1 MSRLVVHKHAVKY
14 IQKLPSNKKAQVKK
28 LLKKL
33 AEAPA
38 DYPGTI
44 SMVGKWSGYKRI
56 RIGSLRVIRPIRVR
70 KPLSLSLASRSSHF
84 ELSTPNSELRTFPR
98 LLPLL

>member
-56 RIGSLRVIRPIRVR
+56 RIGSLRVIYWFDP
-70 KPLSLSLASRSSHF
+70 
-84 ELSTPNSELRTFPR
+84 SENIIYVDHVGPR
-98 LLPLL
+98 GDIYKKVLE